1 MIDRIL
7 EFSVRQRVLVL
18 MAALVL
24 LFGGLWSATKLPMD
38 AIPDITGVQV
48 QLNTTVPALAPDEVE
63 KLVTVPLEMA
73 LGGVAG
79 VTEMRSQSRF
89 GLSQVTLQFT
99 DGSDIYRARQLVTER
114 LQTAVDSLPQGL
126 TPKLTPIT
134 TGLGEVFYYTI
145 DYAPNAPNAPASRE
159 AQLMALW
166 EIQEY
171 VVKPQLRTVPG
182 VAEVNAYGG
191 YVKQIVVQPNIAKL
205 RDAGL
210 TATDLARV
218 VGENVENAGGGVVDA
233 GGEQLVIRG
242 VGRVVSPEEIAEL
255 PVKFAATVMPLRVKD
270 LAEVQIGHAFRTGA
284 GTHDGRE
291 ALVGVAMMLMGENSH
306 AVAERVAQR
315 VQEIQKRLPAGVVIS
330 PEYNRKNLVH
340 RTIRTVGTNLFEGA
354 LLVTAVLLL
363 LLGNWRA
370 ALIVASAIPMAFLFA
385 ITGMRFF
392 GVSGNLMSLGAIDFG
407 LIIDGAVVI
416 VENVVRQ
423 LGAKQ
428 HQLGRRLT
436 IEERMHTV
444 VTASQQVGT
453 PMFFGVLIITI
464 VYVPIMALSGVE
476 GKMFHPMAITV
487 MLALGGSI
495 ALALTLMPAL
505 CSFLLRRNVAERDN
519 VIVRSMKRIYSPAL
533 RFSLRLRWLIVL
545 GAMILFTL
553 ALFMFTKLGADF
565 IPKLDEGAFT
575 MMVFR
580 PSSINLERSIKE
592 QQRTEQEI
600 KKRVPEVTHVFSRIG
615 SAEIATDP
623 MPPSD
628 SDFYIYYKPQG
639 EWRKNGSHPI
649 SKDDLAKIITDEIE
663 ALNPGTRVMVAQP
676 VEMRFNEM
684 LEGIRADIA
693 VKIFGNDY
701 DVLERL
707 GSEVK
712 EVLERIPGTREG
724 EGEVEYETTGRAP
737 MLEIRVKRDVLAQYN
752 LHAADVNQTIAAA
765 LGGQNV
771 GLLIEGNRR
780 FEIVVRLSENDRQNL
795 DVIRALPVRVGDSGM
810 LPLGQLADIEPVK
823 TVSPILRDSAQ
834 RRAALMVN
842 LRGRDVE
849 SWVREADAKVREHVQ
864 LPEGYTLEFGGQFE
878 NLREAKARLTIVV
891 PLALAFIFVLIFMA
905 FGSVRQA
912 LLVYSSVPLAITG
925 GIFALWLRGMP
936 FSISAAVGFIALSGV
951 AVLNGVVM
959 ISYFN
964 QLREQGSDVRS
975 AVLEGSLT
983 RLRPVLMTAAVAT
996 FGFIPMALSTS
1007 AGAEVQRPLATVVI
1021 GGIISSTLLTLLV
1034 LPLLY
1039 EWVERRFSG
1048 EARLEPASELPVTTE
1063 LYSS

>member
-1 MIDRIL
+1 MMIDKIL
-7 EFSVRQRVLVL
+7 EFSVRQRILVL
-18 MAALVL
+18 MGALAL
-24 LFGGLWSATKLPMD
+24 LLIGLWSATKLPMD

-48 QLNTTVPALAPDEVE
+48 QVNTTVPALAPDEVE

-79 VTEMRSQSRF
+79 VTEMRSLSRF
-89 GLSQVTLQFT
+89 GLSQITLQFT
-99 DGSDIYRARQLVTER
+99 DNTDIYRARQLVTER
-114 LQTAVDSLPQGL
+114 LQSAADSLPQGL
-126 TPKLTPIT
+126 TPKLIPIT
-134 TGLGEVFYYTI
+134 TGLGEVFYYTL
-145 DYAPNAPNAPASRE
+145 DYAPNAPNAPATRE

-171 VVKPQLRTVPG
+171 VIKPQLRTVPG
-182 VAEVNAYGG
+182 VADVNTYGG

-210 TATDLARV
+210 TVSDLAKV
-218 VGENVENAGGGVVDA
+218 VGENVENAGGGIVDA

-255 PVKFAATVMPLRVKD
+255 PVKFAAAVMPLRVKD
-270 LAEVQIGHAFRTGA
+270 LAEVQIGHAYRTGA

-306 AVAERVAQR
+306 AVAERVAEK
-315 VQEIQKRLPAGVVIS
+315 VEEIQKRLPAGVVIS
-330 PEYNRKNLVH
+330 PEYNRKHLVH

-370 ALIVASAIPMAFLFA
+370 ALIVASAIPLAFLFA
-385 ITGMRFF
+385 VTGMKRF
-392 GVSGNLMSLGAIDFG
+392 GISGNLMSLGAIDFG

-436 IEERMHTV
+436 TEERLHTV
-444 VTASQQVGT
+444 LAASKQVGT
-453 PMFFGVLIITI
+453 PMFFGVLIIAI
-464 VYVPIMALSGVE
+464 VYVPILALSGIE
-476 GKMFHPMAITV
+476 GKMFHPMALTV
-487 MLALGGSI
+487 MLALGGSLV
-495 ALALTLMPAL
+495 LALTLMPAL
-505 CSFLLRRNVAERDN
+505 CSFLLRGRIAERDN
-519 VIVRSMKRIYSPAL
+519 FVIRAVKRLYAPTLQLA
-533 RFSLRLRWLIVL
+533 LRLRWLVVL
-545 GAMILFTL
+545 GAI
-553 ALFMFTKLGADF
+553 ALFALAMFIFRQLGADF

-580 PSSINLERSIKE
+580 SSSINLERSIEE
-592 QQRTEQEI
+592 QRRTDQEI
-600 KKRVPEVTHVFSRIG
+600 KNRVPEVTHVFSRIG

-628 SDFYIYYKPQG
+628 CDFYIYYKPQSQ
-639 EWRKNGSHPI
+639 WRKIDNRPI
-649 SKDDLAKIITDEIE
+649 SKDDLAKIITTEIE
-663 ALNPGTRVMVAQP
+663 ALNPGAHVMVAQP

-712 EVLERIPGTREG
+712 EVLEQIPGTREG

-737 MLEIRVKRDVLAQYN
+737 MLEIKVKRDVLAQYN

-771 GLLIEGNRR
+771 GMLVEGNRR
-780 FEIVVRLSENDRQNL
+780 FEIVVRLSENDRRNL

-810 LPLGQLADIEPVK
+810 LPLGQLADVEHVK

-842 LRGRDVE
+842 LRGRDVD
-849 SWVREADAKVREHVQ
+849 SWVKEADAKVREHVR

-878 NLREAKARLTIVV
+878 NLREAKARLAIVV
-891 PLALAFIFVLIFMA
+891 PAALAFIFVLIFMA
-905 FGSVRQA
+905 FSSVRQA
-912 LLVYSSVPLAITG
+912 LIVYSGVPLAVTG
-925 GIFALWLRGMP
+925 GVIALWLRNMP

-964 QLREQGSDVRS
+964 QLREQGNDVRS
-975 AVLEGSLT
+975 AVIEGSLT
-983 RLRPVLMTAAVAT
+983 RLRPVLMTAAVAA
-996 FGFIPMALSTS
+996 FGFVPMALSTS

-1021 GGIISSTLLTLLV
+1021 GGILSSTFLTLFL
-1034 LPLLY
+1034 
-1039 EWVERRFSG
+1039 
-1048 EARLEPASELPVTTE
+1048 LPV
-1063 LYSS
+1063 LYSWFEREPKSSAARAEELQRIEPILSPH